1 MKEKQAVSLETLN
14 GLLSERQRYEQW
26 LVALETRRANT
37 SETVYEKVRADYQTR
52 LKDVSDRL
60 ASRAGEL
67 RATIESLTERL
78 EELGR
83 DEGAQHESRQE
94 AELRAA
100 VGEFNDDE
108 WRRIK
113 QESEKELGKI
123 AKDRTATETRLAE
136 LNRVV
141 SLSSS
146 PPDAPAPARTAATA
160 AGTAAPTAAPSA
172 PPASPAAPL
181 DRGAVKRLS
190 TSGWP
195 QRDDGDTAQNVL
207 PVSPDSKGN
216 VESSRGS
223 GSAAGSPFDEFA
235 GLAQSPT
242 GAGGTAAPP
251 KAPPASIPLAGSAK
265 AKRGGLPDL
274 RTEQQKTLKCPECGA
289 ANYPTEW
296 YCERCGGELA
306 TL

>member
-14 GLLSERQRYEQW
+14 GLLSERQRYEEW
-26 LVALETRRANT
+26 LAALETRRANT
-37 SETVYEKVRADYQTR
+37 SETVYEKVRGDYQSR

-67 RATIESLTERL
+67 RATIESLTAKL
-78 EELGR
+78 QELSR
-83 DEGAQHESRQE
+83 DESAQHESRQE

-100 VGEFNDDE
+100 VGEFDDDE
-108 WRRIK
+108 WRRIR
-113 QESEKELGKI
+113 QESEKELAKI

-136 LNRVV
+136 LNRVF

-146 PPDAPAPARTAATA
+146 SPDGPPPAR
-160 AGTAAPTAAPSA
+160 APTAAPA
-172 PPASPAAPL
+172 AAPA
-181 DRGAVKRLS
+181 DKGAVKRLS

-195 QRDDGDTAQNVL
+195 QRAGDDGDTAQNVVS
-207 PVSPDSKGN
+207 VSPDSKA
-216 VESSRGS
+216 SSEASHGS
-223 GSAAGSPFDEFA
+223 GSGVSSPFDEFA
-235 GLAQSPT
+235 GRAQAQA
-242 GAGGTAAPP
+242 GVGGTAAPP
-251 KAPPASIPLAGSAK
+251 KAPPASIPVAGSAK

-274 RTEQQKTLKCPECGA
+274 RTEQQKTLKCPECGS